1 MVLLENIRLALEGL
15 RTNKLRAILT
25 MLGIIIG
32 IGSVIGIVT
41 VGDALSIVVAKNLQ
55 SLGSTNVMVAPIERD
70 ASGGA
75 QLQFGGVPDDSLI
88 TDDMIERYVAKYGD
102 RVEAV
107 ALSASGGSGKA
118 QEGPLSANV
127 SEIGV
132 NPGYRSAYGVEM
144 LEGRFVRDEDV
155 SQRRYVAV
163 VSDRFVESV
172 YPKSQSVLGQ
182 EIKVSTRGTFHMF
195 TIVGV
200 YKYQQSLLTGGF
212 LATGGGQNIR
222 TDIYVP
228 ISTCQ
233 VLNSLSQGYLNAVL
247 MAKSDVDM
255 RQFEADSTA
264 FFDSFYASNVR
275 YHVEAVRMDQLMSTV
290 TTVLSSISIAVA
302 VIAGISLVVGGIGVM
317 NIMLVSVTERTREIG
332 TRKAMGA
339 RNSAIRIQFIVE
351 AVIICSFGGMLGVVV
366 GFLLGAVGSTQVG
379 TPATPT
385 FEIIVVA
392 VLFSM
397 LIGVFFGYYPANKAA
412 KLDPIEALRYE

>member
-15 RTNKLRAILT
+15 RTNKLRALLT

-55 SLGSTNVMVAPIERD
+55 SLGSTNVMIAPIERD

-88 TDDMIERYVAKYGD
+88 TDDMLERFAVKFAE

-107 ALSASGGSGKA
+107 AVSMPGGAGHA
-118 QEGPLSANV
+118 QEGSLSANV

-132 NPGYRSAYGVEM
+132 NAGYRPAYGVEM

-155 SQRRYVAV
+155 TQRRLVAV
-163 VSDRFVESV
+163 VSDRFVASL
-172 YPKSQSVLGQ
+172 YPKTASVLGL
-182 EIKVSTRGTFHMF
+182 EFKVSTRGTFHTF
-195 TIVGV
+195 TIIGV
-200 YKYQQSLLTGGF
+200 YKYQQSLLTGSF
-212 LATGGGQNIR
+212 LATGSGQNVR
-222 TDIYVP
+222 TDVYIPV
-228 ISTCQ
+228 STCI
-233 VLNSLSQGYLNAVL
+233 LINSLAQGYLNAVL
-247 MAKSDVDM
+247 MASSDTDM
-255 RQFEADSTA
+255 HQFETEVTD
-264 FFDSFYASNVR
+264 FFNTFFTSNPR
-275 YHVEAVRMDQLMSTV
+275 YHIETVRMDQLMSTV
-290 TTVLSSISIAVA
+290 NTVLSSISVAVA
-302 VIAGISLVVGGIGVM
+302 VIGGISLIVGGIGVM

-366 GFLLGAVGSTQVG
+366 GFFLGALGSTQVG
-379 TPATPT
+379 FPVAPT
-385 FEIIVVA
+385 IEIIVVA

-397 LIGVFFGYYPANKAA
+397 LIGVFFGYYPAHKAS
-412 KLDPIEALRYE
+412 KLKPIEALNSE